1 MASQNG
7 TSHDQYIKNAQL
19 TIQEGLKVT
28 FMFIK

>member
-19 TIQEGLKVT
+19 TIQEGLKVS
-28 FMFIK
+28 MFIK